1 MASEILAD
9 LVHTPSRAKAQTH
22 DKARFRSI
30 APEAVG
36 AESQPATC
44 LIEMGARR
52 SGSWRGYGGLQK
64 VLCWTRQSAAWRDV
78 ELLDAHPLHVLSA
91 QLCIVHPSQ
100 NYFGIAEKPIMKFC
114 REDARRE
121 HEQGSWW
128 C

>member
-1 MASEILAD
+1 MDMACR
-9 LVHTPSRAKAQTH
+9 LV
-22 DKARFRSI
+22 
-30 APEAVG
+30 V
-36 AESQPATC
+36 
-44 LIEMGARR
+44 
-52 SGSWRGYGGLQK
+52 
-64 VLCWTRQSAAWRDV
+64 CWARQSAAWRDV

-100 NYFGIAEKPIMKFC
+100 NYSHSAEKPIMKFC